1 MKENEDTGIF
11 INIYIYNNC
20 KILHSSKYKMFHP
33 GQCLVSLSSVSKDKA
48 IRVRKTQIGAA
59 VGQSWT
65 QFEEIERVEHTS
77 KDYFTSDLH
86 C

>member
-11 INIYIYNNC
+11 INIYIQQ
-20 KILHSSKYKMFHP
+20 HSRKYKMFHP
-33 GQCLVSLSSVSKDKA
+33 GQCLVSLSSVSEDKE